1 MSPKSSVIYRNY
13 EAHPQACRCCGQ
25 SLSNPLARVR
35 VEVLMRIFID
45 LDNVLADFNKV
56 IANLIPITDASTK
69 ILEKGFYEGLEVM
82 PHAKERV
89 AELMSHPEIDL
100 WVATKLPKLNPHAAT
115 EKLLWVAKHFRAL
128 ENKVFITPDKTFLIG
143 DILIDDDDRWDNF
156 KGLFL
161 KFDPVNPFVAWNKV
175 IYYVKD
181 KMKNSRELL
190 ILHGGMGPV
199 GIQNNTNTMIR
210 KLIVQS
216 YTFATQDDDVIHQSS
231 DDLVF
236 EKVPANGYVTVVE
249 HSGYDHEMARVK
261 YCEWEDGQIVENVE
275 LDRETTE
282 RLKRVPKPY

>member
-1 MSPKSSVIYRNY
+1 
-13 EAHPQACRCCGQ
+13 
-25 SLSNPLARVR
+25 
-35 VEVLMRIFID
+35 MRIFID

-100 WVATKLPKLNPHAAT
+100 WVATKLPKLNPYAAT
-115 EKLLWVAKHFRAL
+115 EKLLWVAKHFPAL

-161 KFDPVNPFVAWNKV
+161 KFDPVNPFVAWNKI

-199 GIQNNTNTMIR
+199 NIKNNANTKIR
-210 KLIVQS
+210 KMIIQS
-216 YTFATQDDDVIHQSS
+216 YMAATLDDDAVSTSS

-236 EKVPANGYVTVVE
+236 ENIPAYGKVNIVE
-249 HSGYDHEMARVK
+249 HSGWDREMACVK

-275 LDRETTE
+275 LDRVTTE
-282 RLKRVPKPY
+282 LLTRVPKPY